1 MKADRHIYWSRCR
14 RRMELRE
21 LGRESARAIREPRIA
36 ILDVEPAGQSE
47 IGFWINGIL
56 DESKS

>member
-1 MKADRHIYWSRCR
+1 
-14 RRMELRE
+14 MELRE

-36 ILDVEPAGQSE
+36 IIDVEPAGQSE

-56 DESKS
+56 DKSKS